1 MINKI
6 NLGYII
12 KNQGLTL
19 DFNLI
24 EQTNLNFVYSLPNYE
39 SKFNLKYLS
48 NPILK
53 SLLAYYQQVAKKEKA
68 FIGLWIDNK
77 NLYFDLSKNAKSQAT
92 AIKKAKAF
100 NQLAIFDYA
109 NKQSIYI
116 NA

>member
-1 MINKI
+1 MKKI
-6 NLGYII
+6 NLEYII

-24 EQTNLNFVYSLPNYE
+24 EQKNLNFIYSLPNYE

-48 NPILK
+48 NQIFK
-53 SLLAYYQQVAKKEKA
+53 SILAYYQQLAKKEKA
-68 FIGLWIDNK
+68 YIGLWIDKK
-77 NLYFDLSKNAKSQAT
+77 NLYFDLSKNAKSKAT

-109 NKQSIYI
+109 NKESIYI